1 MSLTVWEINGLSL
14 ELDLGD
20 ADVMERYEKAFEE
33 MADTEK
39 LLPKDGKA
47 SEKIRAYC
55 NVFRRLFDKIF
66 GSGSSEKLFDG
77 VPVKTSA
84 YEEVYFSFLEFAEKQ
99 LVDYEKQRAQ
109 RLSRY
114 IPDRQQRRS
123 DKK

>member
-55 NVFRRLFDKIF
+55 NMFRKFFDKIF
-66 GSGSSEKLFDG
+66 GSETSEKLFAG

-84 YEEVYFSFLEFAEKQ
+84 YEDVYFSFLEFAEKQ
-99 LVDYEKQRAQ
+99 LADSAKQRAE

-114 IPDRQQRRS
+114 RPNRKQRRS
-123 DKK
+123 KKK